1 MLFLLAR
8 GGLRVRIEVLVDA
21 VGAPLDH
28 ALLEHQFITRDDEDL
43 DGLFGGAGKQ
53 RERAKNQDDLFRGHG
68 E

>member
-1 MLFLLAR
+1 
-8 GGLRVRIEVLVDA
+8 VDA